1 MTTMTGPTHTP
12 ATRTARP
19 PAVPHDGA
27 PPGRRAGLALAALA
41 VATAGVLAGCSGSGS
56 SVSCSGN
63 DCRATVTGA
72 PTEVDQPSGSQS
84 STRVKRS
91 GTRRPA
97 RSNDG
102 VDFGV
107 NAIGPG
113 WADVEDDG
121 TVTRIP
127 QGGTFVEDGS
137 TVRLE
142 SSDGRTAV
150 FTFRKR

>member
-1 MTTMTGPTHTP
+1 MTITTLP
-12 ATRTARP
+12 RRP
-19 PAVPHDGA
+19 RPAVVG
-27 PPGRRAGLALAALA
+27 A
-41 VATAGVLAGCSGSGS
+41 VAVAVVAGGLLGGCSGSGS

-72 PTEVDQPSGSQS
+72 PTEVDQPGGNQS

-91 GTRRPA
+91 GTRRPP
-97 RSNDG
+97 RNNDG

-107 NAIGPG
+107 NVLGPG

-121 TVTRIP
+121 TVTRIT